1 MQRQG
6 GQTLGS
12 IENRWQRLE
21 ERTPVQA
28 PEPTPAFVKLRATL
42 DELAALKSSGACGYR
57 GGVSIVPED
66 IPGRELGP
74 GYTRAQL
81 LTLAAERAAA
91 KARAGTFPPED
102 VPAVVET
109 LAELG
114 RARGQDRGRWPA
126 VELRGWLKRLER
138 DAREKMMR

>member
-57 GGVSIVPED
+57 GGGSIVPED

-91 KARAGTFPPED
+91 KARAGTFPPRTSRRWSKPWRNWAG
-102 VPAVVET
+102 PAGRT
-109 LAELG
+109 GGGGRRWSLG
-114 RARGQDRGRWPA
+114 AG
-126 VELRGWLKRLER
+126 
-138 DAREKMMR
+138 